1 MIAQQK
7 GRILPF
13 HNCAFAEAL
22 SKLHLALFFFDAAYL
37 ASDLTERITKT
48 PFRKASPAK

>member
-22 SKLHLALFFFDAAYL
+22 SKLHLALFFSTL
-37 ASDLTERITKT
+37 RI
-48 PFRKASPAK
+48 SHLILHLI